1 MGWSRDPVAGLQ
13 RSITLGFRPSDTRE
27 ERLQKATLNLAT
39 VTITTLASVWVGIY
53 WSHGLIVPALI
64 PLAYQVCSVA
74 SLVWFARTRRFGAF
88 RTLQL
93 SLMLVLPVALQLSL
107 GGFVD
112 ASGVMLWS
120 FLAPL
125 GALLFG
131 ARAGGWFVA
140 FAAATVAA
148 GLLDG
153 AVAGTAGT
161 LPVSV
166 RVPFFV
172 LNVTAVTATSFL
184 LLRHVMSQR
193 DRARIALE
201 LEQQRSER
209 LLLNILPVAIAE
221 RLKDGEAVI
230 ADGAD
235 EVTVV
240 FADIVGFTALAAW
253 LPPEEVVQV
262 LDRVFTRLDELADRY
277 GLEKIKTI
285 GDAYLAVSGLPEPQ
299 PDQTGRAADMAL
311 ALCAEFEAGDAFGP
325 YDLQVR
331 VGMDTGPVVAGV
343 IGRNRFAYDLWGD
356 TVNTASRMESHGAPG
371 RVQVTQRVRD
381 RLRDRYVFE
390 PRGAVEVKGKG
401 PMPTWFLVGRVGSSP
416 RTTSGP
422 RGAARP

>member
-1 MGWSRDPVAGLQ
+1 MAPTARRLPDRLREIGV
-13 RSITLGFRPSDTRE
+13 RPDDTE
-27 ERLQKATLNLAT
+27 QERLQKVALTSAAVSIT
-39 VTITTLASVWVGIY
+39 VLASLWVGIY
-53 WSHGLIVPALI
+53 WSHGLVIPAAV

-74 SLVWFARTRRFGAF
+74 SLIWFARTRRFEAF

-112 ASGVMLWS
+112 ASAVMLWS
-120 FLAPL
+120 FIAPL

-131 ARAGGWFVA
+131 ARAGRWFVA

-153 AVAGTAGT
+153 GVAGTAGT
-161 LPVSV
+161 LPASV

-184 LLRHVMSQR
+184 LLRHVMHQR

-209 LLLNILPVAIAE
+209 LLLNILPAAIAE
-221 RLKDGEAVI
+221 RLKDGEEII
-230 ADGAD
+230 ADGAE

-240 FADIVGFTALAAW
+240 FADIVGFTTLAAW
-253 LPPEEVVQV
+253 LRPEEVVEL
-262 LDRVFTRLDELADRY
+262 LDRVFRRLDELVDRY

-299 PDQTGRAADMAL
+299 PDQAGRAADMAL
-311 ALCAEFEAGDAFGP
+311 ALCDEFESRDAFGP
-325 YDLQVR
+325 YDLHVR

-343 IGRNRFAYDLWGD
+343 IGRTRFAYDLWGD
-356 TVNTASRMESHGAPG
+356 TVNTASRMESHGIPG
-371 RVQVTQRVRD
+371 RVQVTERVRD
-381 RLRDRYVFE
+381 RLCDRYVFE
-390 PRGAVEVKGKG
+390 PRGAVDVKGKG

-422 RGAARP
+422 SGAARP